1 VLKHLTLSRPLV
13 SLDVETT
20 GINPRTDRIV
30 QLGVVKVYPP
40 ELTVRR
46 WMTLVNP
53 GIPIPKAASEVHGI
67 TDATVAGA
75 PSFGQLASRLL
86 AGLSDCDICGY
97 NVNFDLQF
105 LRAEFARVKIDFTPA
120 HVVDSF
126 RIFQHHA
133 PRNLAAAV
141 QYFLNE
147 ERWQAHDAIED
158 AIAALRVLD
167 AEVARYQLPTTIPEL
182 AARYARRDDV
192 DPDGKIVWR
201 GDEACINFGKHRGTP
216 LSRVDPDYLRWI
228 VNADFPPDVKRL
240 AQDAL
245 NGKFPTR

>member
-30 QLGVVKVYPP
+30 QLGVIKVYPP
-40 ELTVRR
+40 ALTVRQ

-53 GIPIPKAASEVHGI
+53 GMPIPKAASDVHGI
-67 TDATVAGA
+67 TDARVADA
-75 PSFGQLASRLL
+75 PRFAQLASRLL
-86 AGLSDCDICGY
+86 AGLTDCDMCGY
-97 NVNFDLQF
+97 NINFDLQF
-105 LRAEFARVKIDFTPA
+105 LRAEFARVKMDFVPA

-126 RIFQHHA
+126 RIFQHHE
-133 PRNLAAAV
+133 PRNLKAAV
-141 QYFLNE
+141 RFFLNE
-147 ERWQAHDAIED
+147 DLGQAHDAIVD
-158 AIAALRVLD
+158 AVAALRVLD
-167 AEVARYQLPTTIPEL
+167 AEVARYALPTTVPEL
-182 AARYARRDDV
+182 ATRFARRDDV

-201 GDEACINFGKHRGTP
+201 GNEACINFGKHRGTP
-216 LSRVDPDYLRWI
+216 LTQVDPDYLRWI
-228 VNADFPPDVKRL
+228 VNADFPPDVKRV